1 MKKIEA
7 QEADLIFPGDW
18 FGDYTSE
25 VVLVDEKVEVEAFE
39 DGPDEFVI
47 FNKGLNPK
55 KIDLSNNHRS
65 IYAVSGEVE
74 TGTMVLGDSVFVIDG
89 VLTVNEW
96 LFLPATN
103 GIFQVNGEQFDNQN
117 EAVFKHVICPLVVAF
132 DRLNRE
138 FSVYKNVNNDY
149 IKVTTEELT
158 DAVLDDGEI
167 NGARVLEHLQ
177 ARKSIFK

>member
-25 VVLVDEKVEVEAFE
+25 VELVDEKVEVETFE

-47 FNKGLNPK
+47 FSKGLNPK
-55 KIDLSNNHRS
+55 KIDLSNNYRS

-74 TGTMVLGDSVFVIDG
+74 TGTMVLGDAVFVING

-96 LFLPATN
+96 LFLPSTN

-117 EAVFKHVICPLVVAF
+117 EAVFKHVICPLIVAF
-132 DRLNRE
+132 DRLDRE
-138 FSVYKNVNNDY
+138 FSIYKNVNNDY
-149 IKVTTEELT
+149 IKVDTADLIEE
-158 DAVLDDGEI
+158 VLDDGEI
-167 NGARVLEHLQ
+167 DGASVLEHLQ
-177 ARKSIFK
+177 AQKSIFK